1 MQKWHKSRLWKLYE
15 GSQYLQRRLGSWSN
29 EASEVLTCVREAG
42 NDDPYSVAMI
52 NCSMSVVG
60 HELMAEEG
68 ILEDSALCGL
78 ETAESRLK

>member
-1 MQKWHKSRLWKLYE
+1 MRGHNIYKDVWVPDPMKP
-15 GSQYLQRRLGSWSN
+15 
-29 EASEVLTCVREAG
+29 EVLTCVREAG
-42 NDDPYSVAMI
+42 NDDPYFVAMI

-78 ETAESRLK
+78 GTAESRLK